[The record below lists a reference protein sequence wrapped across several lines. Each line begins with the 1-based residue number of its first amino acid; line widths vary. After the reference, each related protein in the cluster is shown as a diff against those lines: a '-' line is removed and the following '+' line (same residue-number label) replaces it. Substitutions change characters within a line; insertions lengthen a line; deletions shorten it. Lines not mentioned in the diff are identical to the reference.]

1 MSDKPTDKSSG
12 IRQMKEAL
20 QGIDLAKMVTPPT
33 LPNLNTEMPELEEFE
48 AIPLR
53 EHIERTEDYQT
64 HCLEILQSI
73 EANTAYLYTLVDL
86 ISKSNDKQ
94 DELLAILSEIMA
106 IAKAKDKH
114 NAESRFRKVVKRMS
128 DTVKAG
134 ETVGKLFSFALTIY
148 KIVIS
153 ILQ

>member
-73 EANTAYLYTLVDL
+73 EAYTA
-86 ISKSNDKQ
+86 N
-94 DELLAILSEIMA
+94 
-106 IAKAKDKH
+106 
-114 NAESRFRKVVKRMS
+114 
-128 DTVKAG
+128 
-134 ETVGKLFSFALTIY
+134 
-148 KIVIS
+148 
-153 ILQ
+153 

>member
-73 EANTAYLYTLVDL
+73 EDRAKLDGLYECILCACCSTSCPSYWWNPQAYLGPAVLM
-86 ISKSNDKQ
+86 Q
-94 DELLAILSEIMA
+94 A
-106 IAKAKDKH
+106 
-114 NAESRFRKVVKRMS
+114 FR
-128 DTVKAG
+128 
-134 ETVGKLFSFALTIY
+134 
-148 KIVIS
+148 
-153 ILQ
+153 

>member
-53 EHIERTEDYQT
+53 EHIERTEDYQS

-73 EANTAYLYTLVDL
+73 EANTANLYTLVDL
-86 ISKSNDKQ
+86 IMKFLARLT
-94 DELLAILSEIMA
+94 LLQSFVGSQSPKGEMIINTSFQSMNTLLFLRKTSLS
-106 IAKAKDKH
+106 
-114 NAESRFRKVVKRMS
+114 
-128 DTVKAG
+128 
-134 ETVGKLFSFALTIY
+134 
-148 KIVIS
+148 
-153 ILQ
+153 

>member
-73 EANTAYLYTLVDL
+73 EANNANLYTLVDL
-86 ISKSNDKQ
+86 IMKFLARLT
-94 DELLAILSEIMA
+94 LLQSFVGSQSPKGEMIINTSFQSMNTLLFLRKTSLS
-106 IAKAKDKH
+106 
-114 NAESRFRKVVKRMS
+114 
-128 DTVKAG
+128 
-134 ETVGKLFSFALTIY
+134 
-148 KIVIS
+148 
-153 ILQ
+153 

>member
-73 EANTAYLYTLVDL
+73 EANTANLYTLVDL
-86 ISKSNDKQ
+86 IMKFLARLT
-94 DELLAILSEIMA
+94 LLQSFVGSQSPKGEMIINTSFQSMNTLLFLRKTSLS
-106 IAKAKDKH
+106 
-114 NAESRFRKVVKRMS
+114 
-128 DTVKAG
+128 
-134 ETVGKLFSFALTIY
+134 
-148 KIVIS
+148 
-153 ILQ
+153 

>member
-53 EHIERTEDYQT
+53 EHIERPEDYQT

-73 EANTAYLYTLVDL
+73 EANTANLYTLVDL
-86 ISKSNDKQ
+86 IMKFLARLT
-94 DELLAILSEIMA
+94 LLQSFVGSQSPKGEMIINTSFQSMNTLLFLRKTSLS
-106 IAKAKDKH
+106 
-114 NAESRFRKVVKRMS
+114 
-128 DTVKAG
+128 
-134 ETVGKLFSFALTIY
+134 
-148 KIVIS
+148 
-153 ILQ
+153 